1 MPYDKIG
8 QYLIGNIDYEKV
20 CDGFYSFYSNY
31 VTPCGTIGVTD
42 CSELDN
48 LAAIMKEINQR
59 YTFNEELTGELQRL
73 DGYTPTIFFDYSD
86 YVSKLC
92 SDPDLLEQFNEQL
105 KRTVPFKR
113 NTKQYFTAISS
124 NPYDYGKRIDINTF
138 SGITISDPST
148 NPGASKKNE
157 TAWYIATH

>member
-1 MPYDKIG
+1 M
-8 QYLIGNIDYEKV
+8 
-20 CDGFYSFYSNY
+20 
-31 VTPCGTIGVTD
+31 TPCGTIGVTD

-73 DGYTPTIFFDYSD
+73 DGYTPTIFFDYGD

-124 NPYDYGKRIDINTF
+124 SYYGEKIDINTF